1 MHPAWALRDEKESF
15 QAQAGWAGTKAALV
29 QLEVMPMLADL
40 VLGLP
45 RGEASARY
53 CAPRPVFSDE
63 RRRVA
68 ASSRGPVRGCVR
80 AAAAR
85 VLGAVVEADD
95 AVYPVVLS
103 ALLGDTCE
111 FRCSGSCGH
120 ARVAGTGICE
130 TDDAVRRAAAGALLM
145 SVVAGDLALLAR
157 LQDLFLAPNVSGE
170 GSATKGVRRKVQIQV
185 GEILRHVANENDGD
199 LLSTL
204 LDSVAA
210 DPVDH
215 GRNEV
220 LVRLLRP

>member
-1 MHPAWALRDEKESF
+1 
-15 QAQAGWAGTKAALV
+15 
-29 QLEVMPMLADL
+29 
-40 VLGLP
+40 
-45 RGEASARY
+45 
-53 CAPRPVFSDE
+53 
-63 RRRVA
+63 
-68 ASSRGPVRGCVR
+68 
-80 AAAAR
+80 
-85 VLGAVVEADD
+85 
-95 AVYPVVLS
+95 
-103 ALLGDTCE
+103 
-111 FRCSGSCGH
+111 
-120 ARVAGTGICE
+120 
-130 TDDAVRRAAAGALLM
+130 M

-220 LVRLLRP
+220 LVRLLRPRDGEVGVGEIAEADAKAARAAAKIQK